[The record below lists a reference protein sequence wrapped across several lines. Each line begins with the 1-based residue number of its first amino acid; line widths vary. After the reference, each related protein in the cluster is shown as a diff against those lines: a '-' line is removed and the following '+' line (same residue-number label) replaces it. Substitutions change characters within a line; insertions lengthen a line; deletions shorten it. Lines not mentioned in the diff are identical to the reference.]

1 MKLYYKP
8 GSCSLFPH
16 IILHETRAKFTL
28 VNVDLRTKKTEQ
40 GSDYLQIN
48 PKGMVPAL
56 ALDDGTILTE
66 NIAIALYLA
75 DKAPQYNLI
84 APSSTIHHYRAI
96 EWLAYISTELHKSFS
111 PLLRPGT
118 PELYKDLLKSYLE
131 QRFRYLNQVLSEHDY
146 LVGNRFGVADA
157 YLFTISRWAH
167 DLKFDLIQFPA
178 LTAYLERVSGRPAV
192 EKALT
197 AEGLD
202 VKF

>member
-1 MKLYYKP
+1 M
-8 GSCSLFPH
+8 
-16 IILHETRAKFTL
+16 
-28 VNVDLRTKKTEQ
+28 
-40 GSDYLQIN
+40 
-48 PKGMVPAL
+48 
-56 ALDDGTILTE
+56 
-66 NIAIALYLA
+66 
-75 DKAPQYNLI
+75 
-84 APSSTIHHYRAI
+84 
-96 EWLAYISTELHKSFS
+96 
-111 PLLRPGT
+111 
-118 PELYKDLLKSYLE
+118 LKSYLE

-178 LTAYLERVSGRPAV
+178 LTAYLERVAGRPAV